1 MLLRWLVAAEV
12 QVVVAEQAVAL
23 GQGNHR
29 LRAADLAA
37 ADAQRR
43 HWKEGRSF
51 RVRAATLGHQPSS
64 TPAVA
69 LHFPE
74 VRSSLGQVAVEAR
87 KYSPLLPVDP
97 VVSRSSTSQLAL
109 TDDFEIRTG
118 RRLTLL

>member
-12 QVVVAEQAVAL
+12 QVVVALLLVLAVVAEQAVAL

-51 RVRAATLGHQPSS
+51 RVRAATLEHQPSS

-69 LHFPE
+69 LHFP
-74 VRSSLGQVAVEAR
+74 
-87 KYSPLLPVDP
+87 
-97 VVSRSSTSQLAL
+97 
-109 TDDFEIRTG
+109 
-118 RRLTLL
+118 